1 MQKCS
6 QCPSLCTYRD
16 AESDKNA
23 SRHRSLAAQ
32 EDHVAKG
39 KIWPCATQ
47 GLHHLKEL
55 NSLRLSTVALI
66 SAAITAC
73 GTAGGDRKWSAARE
87 LLSDARQTFVRCNI
101 IVTNAAISC
110 FEHCQAWQQ
119 SISMLASAQAE
130 DLRPDTI
137 TYNTAIRIAQHK
149 TWPWSQ
155 ACFLLCDLRELAL
168 KGDLISRNTALTV
181 CRGAWQEALVIHAEI
196 QHYGLEAD
204 VVTCAATISLCE
216 GLRWT
221 LGLSLVKCLVLKQ
234 IRGNTVVY
242 NSAMTSTQRAEDPG
256 HALGL
261 FESLRPQTLRPSLV
275 SCNAVLSAF
284 EKSQSKWKESLA
296 FLRNCLRTS
305 FRLDV
310 ISCNSVISAVEKSGR
325 WQEAFCVFNTMDAV
339 DIGHDVVSC
348 SAVISACEKPNIWQ
362 SVLRFLA
369 KIEGSSLEAH
379 TISFNAAISACGSQE
394 WQQALLLLRS
404 MRHKSLQVTVA
415 SLNTAISAC
424 DKGANWKQ
432 ALALLAWLYEIGV
445 KPDAIT
451 YNAAASACEKC
462 SRWIAA
468 LQLCKALPK
477 VQIPPTTITFN
488 TAMAACGKAGHL
500 RLCLQLLAD
509 LVLQRL
515 EADVVTYST
524 AISACDP
531 QDWQTALSL
540 LGQME
545 HTGLEIN
552 LVCYSA
558 ALQACG
564 RSTQW
569 QRGLILYSR
578 FERSQPV
585 LRFDVVPLSAVLES
599 LESSRQQLLLVQLL
613 PRVEMMCYQGMQ

>member
-1 MQKCS
+1 MCHWGAACDKVDCWRIH
-6 QCPSLCTYRD
+6 PPERD
-16 AESDKNA
+16 DFAYFSVTPPQDFCLYLDEIPMVRPDVAALPTDKEVFIDPLPFEKGTEELGQF
-23 SRHRSLAAQ
+23 LAAFG
-32 EDHVAKG
+32 EV
-39 KIWPCATQ
+39 
-47 GLHHLKEL
+47 E
-55 NSLRLSTVALI
+55 
-66 SAAITAC
+66 
-73 GTAGGDRKWSAARE
+73 
-87 LLSDARQTFVRCNI
+87 
-101 IVTNAAISC
+101 
-110 FEHCQAWQQ
+110 
-119 SISMLASAQAE
+119 E

-181 CRGAWQEALVIHAEI
+181 CRG
-196 QHYGLEAD
+196 
-204 VVTCAATISLCE
+204 
-216 GLRWT
+216 
-221 LGLSLVKCLVLKQ
+221 
-234 IRGNTVVY
+234 
-242 NSAMTSTQRAEDPG
+242 
-256 HALGL
+256 
-261 FESLRPQTLRPSLV
+261 
-275 SCNAVLSAF
+275 
-284 EKSQSKWKESLA
+284 
-296 FLRNCLRTS
+296 
-305 FRLDV
+305 
-310 ISCNSVISAVEKSGR
+310 
-325 WQEAFCVFNTMDAV
+325 
-339 DIGHDVVSC
+339 
-348 SAVISACEKPNIWQ
+348 
-362 SVLRFLA
+362 
-369 KIEGSSLEAH
+369 
-379 TISFNAAISACGSQE
+379 
-394 WQQALLLLRS
+394 
-404 MRHKSLQVTVA
+404 
-415 SLNTAISAC
+415 
-424 DKGANWKQ
+424 
-432 ALALLAWLYEIGV
+432 
-445 KPDAIT
+445 
-451 YNAAASACEKC
+451 
-462 SRWIAA
+462 
-468 LQLCKALPK
+468 
-477 VQIPPTTITFN
+477 
-488 TAMAACGKAGHL
+488 AGHL